1 MKLMQ
6 RRAPRPPPDNQ
17 FLKAYQKVVQK
28 NKTFINLVNT
38 TYNLDTNPQKLIRC
52 QTILLDFLKAV
63 FDFYKEVMIEK
74 DAQNQ
79 QVELKHQLEE
89 LDLNIHQLF
98 SITFPLIKMR
108 DSQISSD
115 SRGGHRGI
123 LDHERPRRCISS
135 SSDSRGGHRGILDHE
150 RPRRCISS
158 SSDSRGGHRGILDN
172 ERPRRCIS
180 SSSDSRG
187 GHRDRGQQ
195 RTIIEEN
202 GNGDHRDEGK
212 IDEEEFGEWL
222 GTCGRIKNSKT
233 DTKILKPRKGISR
246 KVVRKLALS
255 KIQGKRN
262 HSPSLKKSR
271 QTISHRQKPSCTR
284 SFIKRLIVTAK
295 KSNTSKLIKRNL
307 PEKQKIVRRQIKK
320 RKWPVPS
327 RLSISARQEL
337 ETKGSQQKH

>member
-108 DSQISSD
+108 DSKISSD

-123 LDHERPRRCISS
+123 LDH
-135 SSDSRGGHRGILDHE
+135 
-150 RPRRCISS
+150 
-158 SSDSRGGHRGILDN
+158 

>member
-123 LDHERPRRCISS
+123 LDH
-135 SSDSRGGHRGILDHE
+135 
-150 RPRRCISS
+150 
-158 SSDSRGGHRGILDN
+158 